1 MTSAELSE
9 AQKLILAF
17 AAPSVAQDINA
28 GIEAYQR
35 GGDAVALGIFRPLAE
50 QGDAQ
55 AQVSLGV
62 MYEEGWGVAQDNA
75 EAERWMRLAA
85 EQGNAKAQDILG
97 FMYFDGRGMS
107 LNYVQAFMWWSI
119 AASHGQKR
127 AAGAR
132 DVVANM
138 MTAEQVAEAQ
148 RLAREWAPN

>member
-1 MTSAELSE
+1 
-9 AQKLILAF
+9 
-17 AAPSVAQDINA
+17 
-28 GIEAYQR
+28 
-35 GGDAVALGIFRPLAE
+35 
-50 QGDAQ
+50 
-55 AQVSLGV
+55 
-62 MYEEGWGVAQDNA
+62 
-75 EAERWMRLAA
+75 MRLAA

-127 AAGAR
+127 AVGAR